1 MANLA
6 DIESDVHTALK
17 ARDSLTADTL
27 RGLKTRIQNEQIAQG
42 RELSDEGIEALVAS
56 EVKRRKEAAQAF
68 TDGGRGE
75 LAEKE
80 MAEAAVLQKYLPAQV
95 SEDEIRQA
103 AQAMAQ
109 ESGWSTKKDF
119 GPAMAALKAKF
130 GASADSGTLAK
141 ILQELLA

>member
-6 DIESDVHTALK
+6 EIESDVHTALK
-17 ARDSLTADTL
+17 ARDTLTADTL

-42 RELSDEGIEALVAS
+42 HELSEEEIVALVSS
-56 EVKRRKEAAQAF
+56 EVKRRKEAAAAF
-68 TDGGRGE
+68 TEGGRPE

-80 MAEAAVLQKYLPAQV
+80 LAESKILQKYLPAQV
-95 SEDEIRQA
+95 DE
-103 AQAMAQ
+103 AQLKQEVEALVK

-119 GPAMAALKAKF
+119 GTAMAALKAKY

-141 ILQELLA
+141 LLQALLS

>member
-6 DIESDVHTALK
+6 EIESDVHTALK

-42 RELSDEGIEALVAS
+42 HELSEEEIVALVSS
-56 EVKRRKEAAQAF
+56 EVKRRKEAAAAF
-68 TDGGRGE
+68 TEGGRPE

-80 MAEAAVLQKYLPAQV
+80 LSESTILQKYLPAQV
-95 SEDEIRQA
+95 DE
-103 AQAMAQ
+103 AQLKQEVEALVK

-119 GPAMAALKAKF
+119 GIAMAALKAKY

-141 ILQELLA
+141 LLQELLS

>member
-6 DIESDVHTALK
+6 DIESDVHIALK

-27 RGLKTRIQNEQIAQG
+27 RGLKTRVQNEQIAQG
-42 RELSDEGIEALVAS
+42 HELSEPEIVALVAS
-56 EVKRRKEAAQAF
+56 EVKRRKEAAAAF
-68 TDGGRGE
+68 TAGSRPE

-80 MAEAAVLQKYLPAQV
+80 MAEATILQKYLPAQV
-95 SEDEIRQA
+95 DEAELRQTVE
-103 AQAMAQ
+103 AMVR
-109 ESGWSTKKDF
+109 ESGWTTKKDF

-141 ILQELLA
+141 LLQELLN